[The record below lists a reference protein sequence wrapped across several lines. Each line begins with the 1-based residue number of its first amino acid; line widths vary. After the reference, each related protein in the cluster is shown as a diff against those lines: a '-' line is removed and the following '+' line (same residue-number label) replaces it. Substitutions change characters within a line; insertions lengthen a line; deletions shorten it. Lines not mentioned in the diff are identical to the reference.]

1 MDLVTVTPLGLDARQ
16 HSIREGEASC
26 QPLYVSYK
34 LPALHTCDACLLLSQ
49 PQVLAQIGDD
59 FIPYDDAIVTH
70 VSSLA
75 GGSAPQ

>member
-1 MDLVTVTPLGLDARQ
+1 
-16 HSIREGEASC
+16 
-26 QPLYVSYK
+26 
-34 LPALHTCDACLLLSQ
+34 
-49 PQVLAQIGDD
+49 VLAQIGDD